1 MNLDAALRLV
11 GVVWLSLLA
20 IKAIV
25 WVVEQ
30 SARRVL
36 GKGIHRGPSPWADG
50 DVDDAAEFGIDLTRV
65 ADDPHT
71 GGAR

>member
-1 MNLDAALRLV
+1 MSLDGLIGLVALV
-11 GVVWLSLLA
+11 
-20 IKAIV
+20 IV
-25 WVVEQ
+25 LWHVIRGIAWVVERT
-30 SARRVL
+30 ARGQL
-36 GKGIHRGPSPWADG
+36 HRRLRRASSPWADG